1 MRVAIVD
8 EGIDRQA
15 LLYPERIR
23 KTLILHEG
31 TTLHD
36 IPEGEH
42 GTACARLL
50 EQCTDNYELFDVR
63 ITESWNAPV
72 PVNDLKR
79 ALECCIREKI
89 NIICLSLG
97 TIYLSEESVLTPVMQ
112 EIKEKKIRV
121 VASLSNEGKLTLP
134 GAYPEV
140 FCAAMDWQ
148 DCLKPGECRIA
159 YHNILKRI
167 YVVNIK
173 IGANKRGD
181 WRGNSYAVPVIAG
194 ELINW
199 IKIHDWDTADKWLE
213 NQIVSFSGFK
223 RASWGKIS
231 ENPVVSIYGS
241 RKYFQPEALLST
253 FSEEFRLEA
262 AALVEKDS
270 GKNFQILSK
279 NGYGASRQELLSDM
293 DSYLGVFLLL
303 SFYEEENI
311 EQKRNFYDVEV
322 FCKETEVEF
331 YEDGKFVCIVS
342 ISSDIKSDICK
353 TLIQILS

>member
-31 TTLHD
+31 TTVHD

-42 GTACARLL
+42 GTVCARLL
-50 EQCTDNYELFDVR
+50 EQCTNDYELFDVR
-63 ITESWNAPV
+63 ITENWNAPV

-97 TIYLSEESVLTPVMQ
+97 TIYLSEASVLTPVMQ

-199 IKIHDWDTADKWLE
+199 VKIHDWDTADKWLE
-213 NQIVSFSGFK
+213 NQIVSFSSFK

-303 SFYEEENI
+303 SFYEEEDI
-311 EQKRNFYDVEV
+311 EKKENLYDVEV

-331 YEDGKFVCIVS
+331 YEDGKFVCTVP

>member
-42 GTACARLL
+42 GTTCARLL

-121 VASLSNEGKLTLP
+121 VASLSNEGKMTLP

-140 FCAAMDWQ
+140 FCTAMDWQ
-148 DCLKPGECRIA
+148 DCLRPGECRIT

-167 YVVNIK
+167 YVANIK
-173 IGANKRGD
+173 TGANKLGD

-199 IKIHDWDTADKWLE
+199 TRTHDWDTTDKWLE
-213 NQIVSFSGFK
+213 NQVVSFSDFK
-223 RASWGKIS
+223 RATWGKPS
-231 ENPVVSIYGS
+231 ENPVVAIYGS
-241 RKYFQPEALLST
+241 QKHFPPEALLST
-253 FSEEFRLEA
+253 FSKEFLLEA
-262 AALVEKDS
+262 AALVEEDS
-270 GKNFQILSK
+270 GNHFQILSE
-279 NGYGASRQELLSDM
+279 NDFSACRQEILADM
-293 DSYLGVFLLL
+293 DSYLGVFILL

-311 EQKRNFYDVEV
+311 EQKENFYDVEV
-322 FCKETEVEF
+322 FCKERDIEF
-331 YEDGKFVCIVS
+331 YGDGRFMCAVPV
-342 ISSDIKSDICK
+342 SSDIKYDICK

>member
-23 KTLILHEG
+23 KTLFLHKG
-31 TTLHD
+31 TVVHDTL
-36 IPEGEH
+36 EGEH

-50 EQCTDNYELFDVR
+50 EQCTNDYELFDVR
-63 ITESWNAPV
+63 ITENWNVPV

-79 ALECCIREKI
+79 ALECCIREEI

-97 TIYLSEESVLTPVMQ
+97 TIYLSEASVLTPVMQ

-148 DCLKPGECRIA
+148 DCLRPGECRIT

-167 YVVNIK
+167 YVANIK
-173 IGANKRGD
+173 TGVNKLGD
-181 WRGNSYAVPVIAG
+181 WMGNSYAVPVIAG

-199 IKIHDWDTADKWLE
+199 VKVHDWDMTDKWLE
-213 NQIVSFSGFK
+213 NQIVSFSDFK
-223 RASWGKIS
+223 RATWGKSS

-241 RKYFQPEALLST
+241 QKYFPPEALLSI
-253 FSEEFRLEA
+253 FSKEFRLET
-262 AALVEKDS
+262 AALVEEDS
-270 GKNFQILSK
+270 GNHFQILSK
-279 NGYGASRQELLSDM
+279 NDYDVCRQELLADM
-293 DSYLGVFLLL
+293 DSYFGVFLLL
-303 SFYEEENI
+303 SFYEEDHI
-311 EQKRNFYDVEV
+311 EQKENFYDVEV
-322 FCKETEVEF
+322 FCKETDVEF
-331 YEDGKFVCIVS
+331 YEDGKFMCAVPA
-342 ISSDIKSDICK
+342 SSDIKSDICK

>member
-8 EGIDRQA
+8 EGINRQA
-15 LLYPERIR
+15 LLYPERIK
-23 KTLILHEG
+23 KTLLLHIG
-31 TTLHD
+31 TAVHD
-36 IPEGEH
+36 TPEGEH

-50 EQCTDNYELFDVR
+50 EQCTNDYELFDVR
-63 ITESWNAPV
+63 ITENWNAPV

-97 TIYLSEESVLTPVMQ
+97 TICLSEASVLTSVMQ

-148 DCLKPGECRIA
+148 DCLRPGECRIA

-167 YVVNIK
+167 YVANINAGVNK
-173 IGANKRGD
+173 LGD
-181 WRGNSYAVPVIAG
+181 WRGNSYAVPFIAG
-194 ELINW
+194 QLMNW
-199 IKIHDWDTADKWLE
+199 IKIHGWSAADKWLE
-213 NQIVSFSGFK
+213 NQIVSFSDFK
-223 RASWGKIS
+223 RVSWGRPF

-241 RKYFQPEALLST
+241 QKYFLPEALLST
-253 FSEEFRLEA
+253 FSKEFRLEA
-262 AALVEKDS
+262 AAVVEEDS

-279 NGYGASRQELLSDM
+279 NDYRVGRQELLASM
-293 DSYLGVFLLL
+293 DAYLGIFLLL
-303 SFYEEENI
+303 SFYEEEKI
-311 EQKRNFYDVEV
+311 EQKENFYDVEV

-331 YEDGKFVCIVS
+331 YEDREFRCAVPV
-342 ISSDIKSDICK
+342 SSDIKSDICK

>member
-23 KTLILHEG
+23 KTLLLHKG
-31 TTLHD
+31 TAIQD
-36 IPEGEH
+36 IPEGDH

-50 EQCTDNYELFDVR
+50 EQCTNDYELVDVR
-63 ITESWNAPV
+63 ITENWNAPV

-89 NIICLSLG
+89 DIICLSLG
-97 TIYLSEESVLTPVMQ
+97 TIYLSEASVLTPVMK
-112 EIKEKKIRV
+112 EIKGKRIRV

-148 DCLKPGECRIA
+148 DCLRPGECRMT

-167 YVVNIK
+167 YVANIK
-173 IGANKRGD
+173 TGVNKLGD

-199 IKIHDWDTADKWLE
+199 VKAHGWDTTDKWLE
-213 NQIVSFSGFK
+213 NQVVSFSDFK
-223 RASWGKIS
+223 RVTWGKPS
-231 ENPVVSIYGS
+231 ESPVVSIYGS
-241 RKYFQPEALLST
+241 QKYFTPEALLSI
-253 FSEEFRLEA
+253 FSKEFRLEA
-262 AALVEKDS
+262 AALVEEDC
-270 GKNFQILSK
+270 GNHFQILSK
-279 NGYGASRQELLSDM
+279 NDYGVCRQELLADM
-293 DSYLGVFLLL
+293 DSYLGIFLLL
-303 SFYEEENI
+303 SFYEEDHI
-311 EQKRNFYDVEV
+311 EQKENFYDVEI
-322 FCKETEVEF
+322 FCKETDVEF
-331 YEDGKFVCIVS
+331 YEDGKFMCAVPA
-342 ISSDIKSDICK
+342 SSDIKSDICK

>member
-31 TTLHD
+31 TTVHD

-42 GTACARLL
+42 GTVCARLL
-50 EQCTDNYELFDVR
+50 EQCTNDYELFDVR
-63 ITESWNAPV
+63 ITENWNAPV

-89 NIICLSLG
+89 NVICLSLG
-97 TIYLSEESVLTPVMQ
+97 TIYLSEASVLTAVMQ

-199 IKIHDWDTADKWLE
+199 VKIHDWDTADKWLE
-213 NQIVSFSGFK
+213 NQIVSFSSFK
-223 RASWGKIS
+223 RASWGKLS

-241 RKYFQPEALLST
+241 REYFQPEALLST

-262 AALVEKDS
+262 AALVEQDS

-279 NGYGASRQELLSDM
+279 NGYGASRQELLADM

-331 YEDGKFVCIVS
+331 YEDGKFVCIIP

>member
-31 TTLHD
+31 TTVHD

-42 GTACARLL
+42 GTVCARLL
-50 EQCTDNYELFDVR
+50 EQCTNDYELFDVR
-63 ITESWNAPV
+63 ITENWNAPV

-97 TIYLSEESVLTPVMQ
+97 TIYLSEASVLTAVMQ

-199 IKIHDWDTADKWLE
+199 VKIHDWDTADKWLE
-213 NQIVSFSGFK
+213 NQIVSFSSFK

-303 SFYEEENI
+303 SFYEEEDI
-311 EQKRNFYDVEV
+311 EKKENLYDVEV

-331 YEDGKFVCIVS
+331 YEDGKFVCTVP

>member
-31 TTLHD
+31 TTVHD

-63 ITESWNAPV
+63 ITENWNAPV

-97 TIYLSEESVLTPVMQ
+97 TIYLSEASVLTAVMQ

-199 IKIHDWDTADKWLE
+199 VKIHDWDTADKWLE
-213 NQIVSFSGFK
+213 NQIVSFSSFK

-303 SFYEEENI
+303 SFYEEEDI
-311 EQKRNFYDVEV
+311 EKKENLYDVEV

-331 YEDGKFVCIVS
+331 YEDGKFVCTVP

>member
-213 NQIVSFSGFK
+213 NQIVSFSSFK

>member
-213 NQIVSFSGFK
+213 NHSFLF
-223 RASWGKIS
+223 
-231 ENPVVSIYGS
+231 
-241 RKYFQPEALLST
+241 
-253 FSEEFRLEA
+253 EF
-262 AALVEKDS
+262 
-270 GKNFQILSK
+270 
-279 NGYGASRQELLSDM
+279 
-293 DSYLGVFLLL
+293 
-303 SFYEEENI
+303 
-311 EQKRNFYDVEV
+311 
-322 FCKETEVEF
+322 
-331 YEDGKFVCIVS
+331 
-342 ISSDIKSDICK
+342 
-353 TLIQILS
+353 

>member
-31 TTLHD
+31 TTVHD

-42 GTACARLL
+42 GTVCARLL
-50 EQCTDNYELFDVR
+50 EQCTNDYELFDVR
-63 ITESWNAPV
+63 ITENWNAPV
-72 PVNDLKR
+72 PVNDLKS

-97 TIYLSEESVLTPVMQ
+97 TICLSEASVLTAVMQ

-148 DCLKPGECRIA
+148 DCLKPGECGIA

-199 IKIHDWDTADKWLE
+199 VKLHDWDTADKWLA
-213 NQIVSFSGFK
+213 NQIVSFSSFK

-241 RKYFQPEALLST
+241 RKYFLPEALLST
-253 FSEEFRLEA
+253 FSKEFRLEA
-262 AALVEKDS
+262 AALVEEDS
-270 GKNFQILSK
+270 ESHFQILSE
-279 NGYGASRQELLSDM
+279 NDYSACRQELLTDM

-311 EQKRNFYDVEV
+311 GQKENFYDVEV

-331 YEDGKFVCIVS
+331 YEDREFRCAVPV
-342 ISSDIKSDICK
+342 SSDIKSDICK

>member
-31 TTLHD
+31 TTVHD

-42 GTACARLL
+42 GTVCARLL
-50 EQCTDNYELFDVR
+50 EQCTNDYELFDVR
-63 ITESWNAPV
+63 ITENWNAPV

-97 TIYLSEESVLTPVMQ
+97 TIYLSEASVLTAVMQ

-173 IGANKRGD
+173 IGANKLGD

-199 IKIHDWDTADKWLE
+199 VKIHDWDTADKWLE
-213 NQIVSFSGFK
+213 NQIVSFSSFK

-303 SFYEEENI
+303 SFYEEEDI
-311 EQKRNFYDVEV
+311 EKKENLYDVEV

-331 YEDGKFVCIVS
+331 YEDGKFVCTVP